1 VSERALR
8 HGPTCAVLL
17 ALGAL
22 LSGITILWGI
32 NPHDEGLVLS
42 SAARITEGELPYRD
56 FYANYGPGQY
66 FFVAGLDGLFGP
78 SLLSW
83 RVVRVA
89 LDAIVGV
96 LAYLLA
102 RREAPPWLA
111 LLAWVGVAGAMAFP
125 SIPSPNPAAI
135 ALGLGAILVAPRRPA
150 VAGALAGLAVV
161 FRVDV
166 GLAAVGGAVL
176 AALPAGG
183 LRQERGA
190 AVRATLRVA
199 GAAAVVAIVLLAP
212 VVLAAP
218 REAWEQTL
226 GFALDEQGLQ
236 RLPLPGAY
244 DGSLQPNLILDHY
257 FAYVLLGG
265 GLLWAAI
272 ALRERLGLRAW
283 AAAPLAL
290 AGAAYLLARADEFHF
305 IPLAA
310 ILPVLL
316 AIVAARARSAG
327 HMLSFAAAC
336 AVLTLIAL
344 HGLDEKRIQALSPP
358 PLERLDVDV
367 ADGVKARTDDARA
380 LAALVAYVRPR
391 VPEGRPVFVAN
402 PRHDIVRVGNPLLYV
417 LLQRDNPT
425 RYDVF
430 QPGVVTSA
438 PVQAEMV
445 RDLERARPA
454 LVVRWLNP
462 AASQREPNGA
472 GRSSG
477 VRILD
482 RWLAERYTEVRRFG
496 DYAVLRR
503 AITTPDPAAA
513 G

>member
-1 VSERALR
+1 LATSRLR
-8 HGPTCAVLL
+8 LTTAGLF

-22 LSGITILWGI
+22 LTGITILWGI

-66 FFVAGLDGLFGP
+66 FLVAGLDELFGP

-83 RVVRVA
+83 RIVRMA
-89 LDAIVGV
+89 LDATVGA
-96 LAYLLA
+96 LAYLLV
-102 RREAPPWLA
+102 RREAPNWLA

-125 SIPSPNPAAI
+125 TIPSPNPAAI
-135 ALGLGAILVAPRRPA
+135 ALGLGAILLALRRPA
-150 VAGALAGLAVV
+150 LSGALAGLAVV

-166 GLAAVGGAVL
+166 GLAAVGGAML
-176 AALPAGG
+176 AALPPGG
-183 LRQERGA
+183 PRAARGEAAGA
-190 AVRATLRVA
+190 ALRVA
-199 GAAAVVAIVLLAP
+199 GAAAAVAVVLLAP

-244 DGSLQPNLILDHY
+244 HGSLQPNKVLDHY
-257 FAYVLLGG
+257 FPDVLLGG
-265 GLLWAAI
+265 ALLWAI
-272 ALRERLGLRAW
+272 LALRERIGLRGW

-316 AIVAARARSAG
+316 AVVAARARSAG
-327 HMLSFAAAC
+327 HTLAFGAAC
-336 AVLTLIAL
+336 VVLVLVAL

-358 PLERLDVDV
+358 PLERLDIDV
-367 ADGVKARTDDARA
+367 ADGVKAPTAEARA
-380 LAALVAYVRPR
+380 LDAVVAYVRAR
-391 VPEGRPVFVAN
+391 VPEDQPVFVAN
-402 PRHDIVRVGNPLLYV
+402 PRHDLVKVGNPLLYV

-438 PVQAEMV
+438 PVQAEIV
-445 RDLERARPA
+445 RDLERARPRI
-454 LVVRWLNP
+454 VVRWLSP
-462 AASQREPNGA
+462 VASQPEPNGA

-482 RWLAERYTEVRRFG
+482 RWLARRYVRERRFG

-503 AITTPDPAAA
+503 R